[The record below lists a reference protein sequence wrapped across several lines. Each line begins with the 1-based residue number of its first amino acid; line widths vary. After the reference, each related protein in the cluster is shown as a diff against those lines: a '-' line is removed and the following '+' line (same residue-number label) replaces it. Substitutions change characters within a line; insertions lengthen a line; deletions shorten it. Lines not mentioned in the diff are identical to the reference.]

1 MIRPQTYL
9 NVADNSGAR
18 KLMCIRVLGVSN
30 RQYAHIG
37 DVIIAIVKE
46 AIPNMPLKES
56 EIVRA
61 VVVRTCKELERDNGM
76 TLRWKC
82 IESRVNGK
90 RLHYGRFAL
99 SPLQKGQANTIGIA
113 MRRAL
118 LGEVEGTCITHAKF
132 ENMTHEYSAIMGI
145 EESVHDISINLRG
158 IVLQSDPYGIREA
171 SIYSVGPRDVTA
183 QDIILPPSVR
193 IIDTTQHIAS
203 LKESITSDIR
213 SQIGKDRGYHVRGQ
227 VVSWSSAGAC
237 GFKGTKRSTPF
248 ATQTAAERAIR
259 TLMDQGME
267 RAEVMISGPG
277 PGRDT
282 ALRAIRR
289 SGQANT
295 IGIAMQRAL
304 LGEVEGTCITHVKFE
319 NMRHEYSAIM
329 GIEESVHDISI
340 NLRGIVLQ
348 SDPYRIREA
357 SIYSIGPRD
366 VIAQDIILPPF
377 SLNNS
382 RDGIFSTDV
391 VSMPVRNVNYSIHSY
406 GNGNEMQEILFSEI
420 WTNGSLAPE
429 EALYEASQNFI
440 DLFIPFMHVEE
451 QNIDGIDNWN
461 GYNMSLFPFSHISTD
476 IEKMEE
482 EITFKHIFID
492 QLELP
497 PRVYNCLKRVNIH
510 TLSDLLNYSRD
521 DPTRIE
527 NFGKQSVE
535 QILEVLQKRFAID
548 LPKKKF
554 QFH

>member
-1 MIRPQTYL
+1 MIR
-9 NVADNSGAR
+9 DEIS
-18 KLMCIRVLGVSN
+18 VSI
-30 RQYAHIG
+30 Q
-37 DVIIAIVKE
+37 
-46 AIPNMPLKES
+46 
-56 EIVRA
+56 
-61 VVVRTCKELERDNGM
+61 

-82 IESRVNGK
+82 IESRVNGM

-213 SQIGKDRGYHVRGQ
+213 SQIGKDRGYR
-227 VVSWSSAGAC
+227 
-237 GFKGTKRSTPF
+237 
-248 ATQTAAERAIR
+248 I
-259 TLMDQGME
+259 
-267 RAEVMISGPG
+267 
-277 PGRDT
+277 
-282 ALRAIRR
+282 
-289 SGQANT
+289 
-295 IGIAMQRAL
+295 
-304 LGEVEGTCITHVKFE
+304 
-319 NMRHEYSAIM
+319 
-329 GIEESVHDISI
+329 
-340 NLRGIVLQ
+340 Q
-348 SDPYRIREA
+348 SP
-357 SIYSIGPRD
+357 
-366 VIAQDIILPPF
+366 
-377 SLNNS
+377 NNS
-382 RDGIFSTDV
+382 RDGIFSTDA
-391 VSMPVRNVNYSIHSY
+391 VSMPVRNANYSIHSY

-420 WTNGSLAPE
+420 WTNGSLAPG
-429 EALYEASQNFI
+429 EALYEASRNLI
-440 DLFIPFMHVEE
+440 DLFIPFMRAEE

-476 IEKMEE
+476 TEKMEE
-482 EITFKHIFID
+482 EIAFKHIFID
-492 QLELP
+492 QSELP

-527 NFGKQSVE
+527 NFGNQSVE